1 MAQYAAVLDTCAIFG
16 TLTRDLLLGAA
27 EAGLYRPIWSE
38 AILNELVTHL
48 AGKMGCSEQQLQH
61 LTDCMNEAFPDAV
74 MNAPA
79 DLIASIAV
87 QLKDPDDAHV
97 IASALVGK
105 ADAVVTRN
113 LEHFPGDLLGDLG
126 LEAIHPDDF
135 LVFQWDLDSKLMLK
149 VAQGC
154 HRKLK
159 RNPPTWDEWLARLK
173 KQGVDLHLFAAKLSE
188 VEVEASVVQ
197 SQPQG
202 ERQS

>member
-1 MAQYAAVLDTCAIFG
+1 MLDTCAIFG

-27 EAGLYRPIWSE
+27 EAGLFRPMWSDE
-38 AILNELVTHL
+38 ILTELVTHL
-48 AGKMGCSEQQLQH
+48 AGKQGLSEQQLQH
-61 LTDCMNEAFPDAV
+61 LTGCMNEAFPDAV
-74 MNAPA
+74 VNAPA
-79 DLIASIAV
+79 DLIASISV

-113 LEHFPGDLLGDLG
+113 LEHFSGDLMENLG

-135 LVFQWDLDSKLMLK
+135 LVYQWDLDSKLMLK

-159 RNPPTWDEWLARLK
+159 KSPPTWDEWLARLK

-188 VEVEASVVQ
+188 VNVEASGVQ
-197 SQPQG
+197 SQPQP

>member
-27 EAGLYRPIWSE
+27 EVGLYRPIWSDK
-38 AILNELVTHL
+38 ILSELVTHL

-61 LTDCMNEAFPDAV
+61 LTGCMHEAFPEAV
-74 MNAPA
+74 VNAPA
-79 DLIASIAV
+79 DLIARLSV

-113 LEHFPGDLLGDLG
+113 LEHFPDDLLGDLG

-135 LVFQWDLDSKLMLK
+135 LVFQWDLDRKLMLK

-159 RNPPTWDEWLARLK
+159 KSPPTWDEWLARLK

-188 VEVEASVVQ
+188 VEVEASRVQ
-197 SQPQG
+197 SQP